1 MEARLAHSQQVGGSN
16 PPPASTFKEY
26 AVATPKRAKTGRLYY
41 AQDTPKAVA
50 KASARK
56 RARRIMER
64 KYGKA
69 ALKGK
74 DVDHIKP
81 LSKGGTNALS
91 NLRLVPSSKNRAR
104 NKR

>member
-1 MEARLAHSQQVGGSN
+1 MPKAGTRKR
-16 PPPASTFKEY
+16 AST
-26 AVATPKRAKTGRLYY
+26 GRIYY
-41 AQDTPKAVA
+41 AQDTPEAVK

-56 RARRIMER
+56 AARRAAEK

-69 ALKGK
+69 ALRGK

-81 LSKGGTNALS
+81 LAKGGTNAPS
-91 NLRLVPSSKNRAR
+91 NLRLVSVRVNRSR

>member
-1 MEARLAHSQQVGGSN
+1 MTQ
-16 PPPASTFKEY
+16 
-26 AVATPKRAKTGRLYY
+26 KRTKTGRVYY
-41 AQDTPKAVA
+41 AQDNPNAVA
-50 KASARK
+50 KATARK
-56 RARRIMER
+56 QARRIMER

-81 LSKGGTNALS
+81 LEKGGTNEPS

-104 NKR
+104 NKRK